1 MKKLI
6 VLVSI
11 SALMLVP
18 CSASTIATGEFENQG
33 SDTLGVIMSSELSG
47 LVNKWISVYSEENPD
62 IFIRQQK
69 IDEGAPYD
77 VGQKGMIGIVT
88 EDYLQSR
95 KRGTLWSMVVA
106 RDVIVPVISAD
117 NPFRDEIIS
126 SGISPGQFA
135 GIYSEPGKLSW
146 GKVLG
151 TGDETTVNCYCL
163 GDESVR
169 YCLSQFLQA
178 DNLTGNV
185 TRLDD
190 NSELINRIQNDK
202 YSIGF
207 VRLSGIIDYD
217 DYSIKDG
224 LQIVPVDLNANGILD
239 NNENIYTCLNDFS
252 RGVWIGKYPGSL
264 CRNIHAVSTSAP
276 VNGNNI
282 DFLRWVLSS
291 GQDYISEAG
300 FSELIP
306 GERQPKIQ
314 ALVSQEITTVER
326 REPVN
331 TARIFFIIITVLL
344 AGTLIFVITK
354 LVRSSDNT
362 QEPAYIDDEKA
373 FNEEV
378 ISIPKGLFYDKSH
391 TWAFMEKDG
400 KVRIGIDDFLQHVT
414 GKLTNIKM
422 KAPGTTIKKGDVVV
436 SLVQQGKQLDIYSP
450 VSGVISENN
459 TDLAVNSSIINRAPY
474 SEGWV
479 YIVEPENW
487 LKETRKY
494 LMAADYRDWI
504 KNEFSRLKDFIA
516 KGAKSGDLDYSQLV
530 LQDGGE
536 VKDMPLEKFGPDVWE
551 DFQRDFIDKNS

>member
-6 VLVSI
+6 VLISI
-11 SALMLVP
+11 SALLLIP
-18 CSASTIATGEFENQG
+18 CSASSIAMDEFENQG
-33 SDTLGVIMSSELSG
+33 NDTLGVFMSPELSG
-47 LVNKWISVYSEENPD
+47 LVNKWISEYSEENPD
-62 IFIRQQK
+62 VFIRQQK
-69 IDEGAPYD
+69 IDEGSGYD
-77 VGQKGMIGIVT
+77 AGKKDMIGIVS
-88 EDYLQSR
+88 ENYLQSR
-95 KRGTLWSMVVA
+95 ERGTLWSMVVA

-117 NPFRDEIIS
+117 NPFSEEIMS

-135 GIYSEPGKLSW
+135 GIYTEEGKLSW

-163 GDESVR
+163 GGESVK

-178 DNLTGNV
+178 DNLKGNV
-185 TRLDD
+185 IRVD
-190 NSELINRIQNDK
+190 NNTELINSIKNDK
-202 YSIGF
+202 YAIGF

-217 DYSIKDG
+217 DHNIIEG
-224 LQIVPVDLNANGILD
+224 VQVVPIDLNGNGVLD
-239 NNENIYTCLNDFS
+239 NNENIYTCLNDFN

-264 CRNIHAVSTSAP
+264 CRNIHVVSASSP
-276 VNGNNI
+276 VDDANK
-282 DFLRWVLSS
+282 DFLRWVLSG

-314 ALVSQEITTVER
+314 ALESQEITTVER

-331 TARIFFIIITVLL
+331 TARIFFIIITILV
-344 AGTLIFVITK
+344 AGALIFVITK
-354 LVRSSDNT
+354 LVRSSDNK
-362 QEPAYIDDEKA
+362 QEPSHVGDEQA
-373 FNEEV
+373 FSEET
-378 ISIPKGLFYDKSH
+378 ISIPGGLFYDKSH

-422 KAPGTTIKKGDVVV
+422 KAPGTTVKKGDLVV

-459 TDLAVNSSIINRAPY
+459 ADLADNSSVINTAPY
-474 SEGWV
+474 SEGWL
-479 YIVEPENW
+479 YIIEPENW

-494 LMAADYRDWI
+494 LMAEDYSDWI

-516 KGAKSGDLDYSQLV
+516 KGARSRELDYSQLV

-536 VKDMPLEKFGPDVWE
+536 IKDRPLEKFGPDVWE
-551 DFQRDFIDKNS
+551 DFQRDFIDQNS